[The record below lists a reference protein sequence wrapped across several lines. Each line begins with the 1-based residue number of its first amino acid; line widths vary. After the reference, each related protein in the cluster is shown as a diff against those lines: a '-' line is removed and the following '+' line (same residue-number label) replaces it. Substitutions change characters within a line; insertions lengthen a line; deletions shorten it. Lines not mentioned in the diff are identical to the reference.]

1 MVELVDTP
9 DLGSGAA
16 RRGGSSPFAR
26 TCNFYERNNMEITQE
41 KIDDLNGVLTVK
53 VHPEDYK
60 EKVDGILE
68 EYRKQVKMPGFR
80 PGKVPIQLVRK
91 QYGKAVL
98 ADELNK
104 LLGEKMDGYIREEKL
119 RLLGQ
124 PIPTE
129 ENDSD
134 GNWDKPSVF
143 TFRYDIGLSP
153 KVDIKFGWFTKF
165 VHHKVRIDDA
175 LIDEQVGDLR
185 RRYGKMSERT
195 EIGEDCLV
203 VGEFVELEGE
213 EAKDGGVAHEGTISM
228 DSVKHAKT
236 SKSLMGLGQG
246 AQVVVK
252 PEHVSRDAEDL
263 ARMLGIDAK
272 AAAEFKSLLRFTVK
286 EVRHIEPAE
295 LGEELYDKLFGE
307 DVVTDEAAFRA
318 KVEEDLQRIFDRDGD
333 RVFRRKFVEEVV
345 DKLNPPLPE
354 EFLKRWIQIANEKPI
369 TAEEIESEFT
379 EYAKGI
385 KWQIIQN
392 HIIDEYEINVEGE
405 EIQEEAGNSIK
416 AQYSQYGIP
425 LEAEQLEPMV
435 AQMLTEQ
442 KEVRRVAEMI
452 YERKSIDKL
461 RELAKIKEKE
471 VSHDEWMEIVRS
483 L

>member
-1 MVELVDTP
+1 
-9 DLGSGAA
+9 
-16 RRGGSSPFAR
+16 
-26 TCNFYERNNMEITQE
+26 MEITQQNTDE
-41 KIDDLNGVLTVK
+41 LNGVLTVQ
-53 VHPEDYK
+53 VGPDDYK

-104 LLGEKMDGYIREEKL
+104 LLGEKMDHYIREQKL

-124 PIPTE
+124 PIPAE
-129 ENDSD
+129 DNDAE
-134 GNWDKPSVF
+134 GNWDKPDVF

-175 LIDEQVGDLR
+175 LIDEQIGDLR
-185 RRYGKMSERT
+185 RRYGKMSERD
-195 EIGEDCLV
+195 EVVEDCML
-203 VGEFVELEGE
+203 VGEFVEMDGTEV
-213 EAKDGGVAHEGTISM
+213 KPGGVMNEGTISL
-228 DSVKHAKT
+228 DAVKDKKT
-236 SKSLMGLGQG
+236 LAALMGKKAGDE
-246 AQVVVK
+246 AVVK
-252 PEHVSRDAEDL
+252 PGHVSRDVEDL

-272 AAAEFKSLLRFTVK
+272 AAADFKSPLRFTIK
-286 EVRHIEPAE
+286 EIRHIEPAE

-307 DVVTDEAAFRA
+307 DEVTDAEGFRA
-318 KVEEDLQRIFDRDGD
+318 KVEADLQRIFDRDGD
-333 RVFRRKFVEEVV
+333 RVFQRKFVEEVV

-354 EFLKRWIQIANEKPI
+354 EFLKRWIRVANEKPI
-369 TAEEIESEFT
+369 TAEEIEAEFS

-392 HIIDEYEINVEGE
+392 HIIDEHNLDVDGE
-405 EIQEEAGNSIK
+405 EIKAEAGSAIK
-416 AQYSQYGIP
+416 AQYAQYGIP
-425 LEAEQLEPMV
+425 LEAEQLDPMV
-435 AQMLTEQ
+435 AQLLSDQ
-442 KEVRRVAEMI
+442 KEVRRVAETL
-452 YERKSIDKL
+452 YERKAIEKL

-471 VSHDEWMEIVRS
+471 VSHAEWMEIVRS

>member
-1 MVELVDTP
+1 
-9 DLGSGAA
+9 
-16 RRGGSSPFAR
+16 
-26 TCNFYERNNMEITQE
+26 MEITQE
-41 KIDDLNGVLTVK
+41 KINDLNGVLTVTIQ
-53 VHPEDYK
+53 PEDYQ
-60 EKVDGILE
+60 EKVNGILE

-80 PGKVPIQLVRK
+80 QGKVPIQLVRK

-104 LLGEKMDGYIREEKL
+104 LMGEKMDGYIREEKL
-119 RLLGQ
+119 RILGQ
-124 PIPTE
+124 PIPTL

-134 GNWDKPSVF
+134 GNWDKPDVF
-143 TFRYDIGLSP
+143 TFRYDIGYSP

-165 VHHKVRIDDA
+165 VHHKVRIDET
-175 LIDEQVGDLR
+175 LIDEQIGDLR

-195 EIGEDCLV
+195 EIGENCLV
-203 VGEFVELEGE
+203 VGDFVEMDGDEV
-213 EAKDGGVAHEGTISM
+213 KPGGVMNEGTISM
-228 DSVKHAKT
+228 DSIEDKKTVKA
-236 SKSLMGLGQG
+236 LMGLSQE
-246 AQVVVK
+246 AEVVVQ
-252 PEHVSRDAEDL
+252 PGHVSRDVEDL

-272 AAAEFKSLLRFTVK
+272 QAADFKSPLRFTVK

-307 DVVTDEAAFRA
+307 DTVTDEAGFRA

-345 DKLNPPLPE
+345 GKLNPPLPE

-369 TAEEIESEFT
+369 TAEEIEAEFE

-392 HIIDEYEINVEGE
+392 HIIDEHDIDVEGE
-405 EIQEEAGNSIK
+405 EIKAEAGSAIK
-416 AQYSQYGIP
+416 AQYAQYGIP
-425 LEAEQLEPMV
+425 LEAEQLDPMV
-435 AQMLTEQ
+435 AQMLTDQ

-452 YERKSIDKL
+452 YERKAIDKL

-471 VSHDEWMEIVRS
+471 VSHEEWMEIVRS

>member
-1 MVELVDTP
+1 
-9 DLGSGAA
+9 
-16 RRGGSSPFAR
+16 
-26 TCNFYERNNMEITQE
+26 MEITQE
-41 KIDDLNGVLTVK
+41 NIDALNGVLTVT
-53 VHPEDYK
+53 VHPEDYR
-60 EKVDGILE
+60 EKVEGILE

-104 LLGEKMDGYIREEKL
+104 LLGERLDGYIREQKL

-124 PIPTE
+124 PIPTL
-129 ENDSD
+129 ENESD
-134 GNWDKPSVF
+134 GNWDKPEVF

-165 VHHKVRIDDA
+165 VNHKVRIDA
-175 LIDEQVGDLR
+175 ELVNEQIIDLR
-185 RRYGKMSERT
+185 RRYGKMSECDT
-195 EIGEDCLV
+195 AGDEDLLV
-203 VGEFVELEGE
+203 GDFVELESNG
-213 EAKDGGVAHEGTISM
+213 KDIKPGGVMHEGTITLSE
-228 DSVKHAKT
+228 VKDKATTKKLVGV
-236 SKSLMGLGQG
+236 SKG
-246 AQVVVK
+246 AEVDLK
-252 PEHVSRDAEDL
+252 PNKISKDADDL
-263 ARMLGIDAK
+263 ARLLGIER
-272 AAAEFKSLLRFTVK
+272 AAAEDFSSPLRFTVK
-286 EVRHIEPAE
+286 EIRHIEPAE

-307 DVVTDEAAFRA
+307 DEVKDEAGFRT

-354 EFLKRWIQIANEKPI
+354 AFLKRWIQTANEKPI
-369 TAEEIESEFT
+369 TAEEIEGEFA

-392 HIIDEYEINVEGE
+392 HIIDEHGIEVEGE
-405 EIQEEAGNSIK
+405 EIKEEAGNAIK
-416 AQYSQYGIP
+416 AQYAQYGIP
-425 LEAEQLEPMV
+425 LAAEQLDPMV
-435 AQMLTEQ
+435 AQMMSDQ
-442 KEVRRVAEMI
+442 KEIRRVAESI
-452 YERKSIDKL
+452 YERKAIDKL

-471 VSHDEWMEIVRS
+471 VSHEEWMEIVRS

>member
-1 MVELVDTP
+1 
-9 DLGSGAA
+9 
-16 RRGGSSPFAR
+16 
-26 TCNFYERNNMEITQE
+26 MEITQE
-41 KIDDLNGVLTVK
+41 KINDLNGVLTVTIQ
-53 VHPEDYK
+53 PEDYQ
-60 EKVDGILE
+60 EKVNGILE

-80 PGKVPIQLVRK
+80 QGKVPIQLVRK

-104 LLGEKMDGYIREEKL
+104 LMGEKMDGYIREEKL
-119 RLLGQ
+119 RILGQ
-124 PIPTE
+124 PIPTLE
-129 ENDSD
+129 DDSD
-134 GNWDKPSVF
+134 GNWDKPDVF
-143 TFRYDIGLSP
+143 TFRYDIGYSP

-165 VHHKVRIDDA
+165 VHHKVRIDET
-175 LIDEQVGDLR
+175 LIDEQIGDLR

-195 EIGEDCLV
+195 EIGENCLV
-203 VGEFVELEGE
+203 VGDFVEMDGDEV
-213 EAKDGGVAHEGTISM
+213 KPGGVMNEGTISM
-228 DSVKHAKT
+228 DSIEDKKTVKA
-236 SKSLMGLGQG
+236 LMGLSQK
-246 AQVVVK
+246 AEVVVQ
-252 PEHVSRDAEDL
+252 PGHVSRDVEDL

-272 AAAEFKSLLRFTVK
+272 QAADFKSPLRFTVK

-307 DVVTDEAAFRA
+307 DTVTDEAGFRA

-369 TAEEIESEFT
+369 TAEEIEAEFE

-392 HIIDEYEINVEGE
+392 HIIDEHDIDVEGE
-405 EIQEEAGNSIK
+405 EIKAEAGSAIK
-416 AQYSQYGIP
+416 AQYAQYGIP
-425 LEAEQLEPMV
+425 IEAEQLDPMV
-435 AQMLTEQ
+435 AQMLTDQ
-442 KEVRRVAEMI
+442 KEVRRFAEMI
-452 YERKSIDKL
+452 YERKAIDKL

-471 VSHDEWMEIVRS
+471 VSHEEWMEIVRS

>member
-1 MVELVDTP
+1 
-9 DLGSGAA
+9 
-16 RRGGSSPFAR
+16 
-26 TCNFYERNNMEITQE
+26 MEITQE
-41 KIDDLNGVLTVK
+41 NIDALNGVLTVK

-80 PGKVPIQLVRK
+80 AGKVPIQLVRK

-124 PIPTE
+124 PIPAL
-129 ENDSD
+129 ENDSE
-134 GNWDKPSVF
+134 GNWDKPDTF
-143 TFRYDIGLSP
+143 TFRYDIGISP

-175 LIDEQVGDLR
+175 LVDEQIGDLR
-185 RRYGKMSERT
+185 RRYGKMSERS
-195 EIGEDCLV
+195 EVGEDCLA
-203 VGEFVELEGE
+203 VGEFVEMEGDE
-213 EAKDGGVAHEGTISM
+213 VKPGGVMHEGTISM
-228 DSVKHAKT
+228 DSVKDAKT
-236 SKSLMGLGQG
+236 TKALTGLEAG
-246 AQVVVK
+246 ASVVVK
-252 PEHVSRDAEDL
+252 PQHVSRDPEDL

-272 AAAEFKSLLRFTVK
+272 AAADFKSPLRFTVK
-286 EVRHIEPAE
+286 EIRHIEPAE
-295 LGEELYDKLFGE
+295 LSEELYDKLFGE
-307 DVVTDEAAFRA
+307 DVVTDEAGFRA
-318 KVEEDLQRIFDRDGD
+318 KVEEDLQRIFERDGN
-333 RVFRRKFVEEVV
+333 RVFQRKFVEEVV
-345 DKLNPPLPE
+345 GKLDPPLPE
-354 EFLKRWIQIANEKPI
+354 EFLKRWIQVANEKPI
-369 TAEEIESEFT
+369 TPEEIEAEFT

-392 HIIDEYEINVEGE
+392 HIIDEHDIDVSGE
-405 EIQEEAGNSIK
+405 EIQTEAGNAIK
-416 AQYSQYGIP
+416 AQYAQYGIP

-442 KEVRRVAEMI
+442 KEVRRVAETI
-452 YERKSIDKL
+452 YERKAIDKL

-471 VSHDEWMEIVRS
+471 VSHEEWMEIVRS

>member
-1 MVELVDTP
+1 
-9 DLGSGAA
+9 
-16 RRGGSSPFAR
+16 
-26 TCNFYERNNMEITQE
+26 MEITQQNT
-41 KIDDLNGVLTVK
+41 DALNGVLTVT
-53 VHPEDYK
+53 VHPEDYQ

-80 PGKVPIQLVRK
+80 SGKVPIQLVRK

-104 LLGEKMDGYIREEKL
+104 LLGERLDGYIREQKL

-124 PIPTE
+124 PIPTI

-134 GNWDKPSVF
+134 GNWDKPEVF

-165 VHHKVRIDDA
+165 VNHKVRIDRA
-175 LIDEQVGDLR
+175 LIDDQIRDLR
-185 RRYGKMSERT
+185 RRYGKMSECET
-195 EIGEDCLV
+195 AGEEDLV
-203 VGEFVELEGE
+203 VGEFVELEADGVE
-213 EAKDGGVAHEGTISM
+213 VKPGGVMNEGTLTVSEIK
-228 DSVKHAKT
+228 DKATKARLIGVAKGAEMVLDAGKV
-236 SKSLMGLGQG
+236 SK
-246 AQVVVK
+246 
-252 PEHVSRDAEDL
+252 DADDL
-263 ARMLGIDAK
+263 ARMLGIERTG
-272 AAAEFKSLLRFTVK
+272 AESFKSPLRFTVK
-286 EVRHIEPAE
+286 EIRHIEPAE

-307 DVVTDEAAFRA
+307 DVVTDEEGFRT
-318 KVEEDLQRIFDRDGD
+318 KVKEDLERIFERDGD

-354 EFLKRWIQIANEKPI
+354 DFLKRWIQVANEKPI
-369 TAEEIESEFT
+369 TAEEIENEFS

-392 HIIDEYEINVEGE
+392 HIIDEHNIEVDGE
-405 EIQEEAGNSIK
+405 EIKAEAGNAIK
-416 AQYSQYGIP
+416 AQYAQYGIP
-425 LEAEQLEPMV
+425 LDAEQLNPMV
-435 AQMLTEQ
+435 AQMMTEQ
-442 KEVRRVAEMI
+442 KEVRRVAESI
-452 YERKSIDKL
+452 YERKAIDKL

-471 VSHDEWMEIVRS
+471 VSHEEWMEIVRS

>member
-1 MVELVDTP
+1 
-9 DLGSGAA
+9 
-16 RRGGSSPFAR
+16 
-26 TCNFYERNNMEITQE
+26 MEITQE
-41 KIDDLNGVLTVK
+41 KINDLNGVLTVK
-53 VHPEDYK
+53 IQPEDYQ
-60 EKVDGILE
+60 EKVNGILE

-80 PGKVPIQLVRK
+80 QGKVPIQLVRK

-104 LLGEKMDGYIREEKL
+104 LMGEKMDGYIREEKL
-119 RLLGQ
+119 RILGQ
-124 PIPTE
+124 PIPTL

-134 GNWDKPSVF
+134 GNWDKPDVF
-143 TFRYDIGLSP
+143 TFRYDIGYSP

-165 VHHKVRIDDA
+165 VHHKVRIDET
-175 LIDEQVGDLR
+175 LIDEQIGDLR

-195 EIGEDCLV
+195 EIGENCLV
-203 VGEFVELEGE
+203 VGDFVEMEGDE
-213 EAKDGGVAHEGTISM
+213 VKPGGVMNEGTISM
-228 DSVKHAKT
+228 DSIEDKKT
-236 SKSLMGLGQG
+236 NKALMGLSQE
-246 AQVVVK
+246 AEVVVQ
-252 PEHVSRDAEDL
+252 PGHVSRDVEDL

-272 AAAEFKSLLRFTVK
+272 QAADFKSPLRFTVK

-307 DVVTDEAAFRA
+307 DTVTDEAGFRA

-369 TAEEIESEFT
+369 TAEEIEAEFE

-392 HIIDEYEINVEGE
+392 HIIDEHDIDVEGE
-405 EIQEEAGNSIK
+405 EIKAEAGSAIK
-416 AQYSQYGIP
+416 AQYAQYGIP
-425 LEAEQLEPMV
+425 LEAEQLDPMV
-435 AQMLTEQ
+435 AQMLTDQ

-452 YERKSIDKL
+452 YERKAIDKL
-461 RELAKIKEKE
+461 KELAKIKEKE
-471 VSHDEWMEIVRS
+471 VSHEEWMEIVRS

>member
-1 MVELVDTP
+1 
-9 DLGSGAA
+9 
-16 RRGGSSPFAR
+16 
-26 TCNFYERNNMEITQE
+26 MEITQE
-41 KIDDLNGVLTVK
+41 KINDLNGVLTVK
-53 VHPEDYK
+53 IQPEDYQ
-60 EKVDGILE
+60 EKVNGILE

-80 PGKVPIQLVRK
+80 QGKVPIQLVRK

-104 LLGEKMDGYIREEKL
+104 LMGEKMDGYIREEKL
-119 RLLGQ
+119 RILGQ
-124 PIPTE
+124 PIPTL

-134 GNWDKPSVF
+134 GNWDKPDVF
-143 TFRYDIGLSP
+143 TFRYDIGYSP

-165 VHHKVRIDDA
+165 VHHKVRIDET
-175 LIDEQVGDLR
+175 LIDEQIGDLR

-195 EIGEDCLV
+195 EIGENCLV
-203 VGEFVELEGE
+203 VGDFVEMEGDE
-213 EAKDGGVAHEGTISM
+213 VKPGGVMNEGTISM
-228 DSVKHAKT
+228 DSIEDKKT
-236 SKSLMGLGQG
+236 NKALMGLSQE
-246 AQVVVK
+246 AEVVVQ
-252 PEHVSRDAEDL
+252 PGHVSRDVEDL

-272 AAAEFKSLLRFTVK
+272 QAADFKSPLRFTVK

-307 DVVTDEAAFRA
+307 DTVTDEAGFRA

-369 TAEEIESEFT
+369 TAEEIEAEFE

-392 HIIDEYEINVEGE
+392 HIIDEHDIDVEGE
-405 EIQEEAGNSIK
+405 EIKAEAGSAIK
-416 AQYSQYGIP
+416 AQYAQYGIP
-425 LEAEQLEPMV
+425 LEAEQLDPMV
-435 AQMLTEQ
+435 AQMLTDQ

-452 YERKSIDKL
+452 YERKAIDKL

-471 VSHDEWMEIVRS
+471 VSHEEWMEIVRS

>member
-1 MVELVDTP
+1 
-9 DLGSGAA
+9 
-16 RRGGSSPFAR
+16 
-26 TCNFYERNNMEITQE
+26 MEITQE
-41 KIDDLNGVLTVK
+41 KINDLNGVLTVTIQ
-53 VHPEDYK
+53 PEDYQ
-60 EKVDGILE
+60 EKVNGILE

-80 PGKVPIQLVRK
+80 QGKVPIQLVRK

-104 LLGEKMDGYIREEKL
+104 LMGEKMDGYIREEKL
-119 RLLGQ
+119 RILGQ
-124 PIPTE
+124 PIPTLE
-129 ENDSD
+129 DDSD
-134 GNWDKPSVF
+134 GNWDKPDVF
-143 TFRYDIGLSP
+143 TFRYDIGYSP

-165 VHHKVRIDDA
+165 VHHKVRIDET
-175 LIDEQVGDLR
+175 LIDEQIGDLR

-195 EIGEDCLV
+195 EIGDNCLV
-203 VGEFVELEGE
+203 VGDFVEM
-213 EAKDGGVAHEGTISM
+213 DGDEVKPDGVTNEGTISM
-228 DSVKHAKT
+228 DSIEDKKTVKA
-236 SKSLMGLGQG
+236 LMGLSQE
-246 AQVVVK
+246 AEVVVQ
-252 PEHVSRDAEDL
+252 PGHVSRDVEDL

-272 AAAEFKSLLRFTVK
+272 QAADFKSPLRFTVK

-307 DVVTDEAAFRA
+307 DTVTDEAGFRA

-354 EFLKRWIQIANEKPI
+354 DFLKRWIQIANEKPI
-369 TAEEIESEFT
+369 TAEEIEAEFE

-392 HIIDEYEINVEGE
+392 HIIDEHDIDVEGE
-405 EIQEEAGNSIK
+405 EIKAEAGSAIK
-416 AQYSQYGIP
+416 AQYAQYGIP
-425 LEAEQLEPMV
+425 IEAEQLDPMV
-435 AQMLTEQ
+435 AQMLTDQ
-442 KEVRRVAEMI
+442 KEVRRIAEMI
-452 YERKSIDKL
+452 YERKAIDKL

-471 VSHDEWMEIVRS
+471 VSHEEWMEIVRS

>member
-1 MVELVDTP
+1 
-9 DLGSGAA
+9 
-16 RRGGSSPFAR
+16 
-26 TCNFYERNNMEITQE
+26 MEITQE
-41 KIDDLNGVLTVK
+41 KINDLNGVLTVK
-53 VHPEDYK
+53 IQPEDYQ
-60 EKVDGILE
+60 EKVNGILE

-80 PGKVPIQLVRK
+80 QGKVPIQLVRK

-104 LLGEKMDGYIREEKL
+104 LMGEKMDGYIREEKL
-119 RLLGQ
+119 RILGQ
-124 PIPTE
+124 PIPTL

-134 GNWDKPSVF
+134 GNWDKPDVF
-143 TFRYDIGLSP
+143 TFRYDIGYSP

-165 VHHKVRIDDA
+165 VNHKVRIDET
-175 LIDEQVGDLR
+175 LIDEQIGDLR

-195 EIGEDCLV
+195 EIGENCLV
-203 VGEFVELEGE
+203 VGDFVEMEGDE
-213 EAKDGGVAHEGTISM
+213 VKPGGVMNEGTISM
-228 DSVKHAKT
+228 DSIEDKKT
-236 SKSLMGLGQG
+236 IKALMGLSQE
-246 AQVVVK
+246 AEVVVQ
-252 PEHVSRDAEDL
+252 PGHVSRDVEDL

-272 AAAEFKSLLRFTVK
+272 QAADFKSPLRFTVK

-307 DVVTDEAAFRA
+307 DTVTDEAGFRA

-369 TAEEIESEFT
+369 TAEEIEAEFE

-392 HIIDEYEINVEGE
+392 HIIDEHDIDVEGE
-405 EIQEEAGNSIK
+405 EIKAEAGSAIK
-416 AQYSQYGIP
+416 AQYAQYGIP
-425 LEAEQLEPMV
+425 LEAEQLDPMV
-435 AQMLTEQ
+435 AQMLTDQ

-452 YERKSIDKL
+452 YERKAIDKL

-471 VSHDEWMEIVRS
+471 VSHEEWMEIVRS

>member
-1 MVELVDTP
+1 
-9 DLGSGAA
+9 
-16 RRGGSSPFAR
+16 
-26 TCNFYERNNMEITQE
+26 MEIIKE
-41 KIDDLNGVLTVK
+41 NIDALNGVLTVK

-80 PGKVPIQLVRK
+80 AGKVPIQLVRK

-119 RLLGQ
+119 RILGQ
-124 PIPTE
+124 PIPAK
-129 ENDSD
+129 ENDSE
-134 GNWDKPSVF
+134 GNWDKPDVF

-153 KVDIKFGWFTKF
+153 QVDIKFGWFTKF
-165 VHHKVRIDDA
+165 VHHKVRIDEA
-175 LIDEQVGDLR
+175 LIDEQIGDLR

-203 VGEFVELEGE
+203 VGEFVEMEGDE
-213 EAKDGGVAHEGTISM
+213 VKPGGVMHEGTISM
-228 DSVKHAKT
+228 DSVKDAKT
-236 SKSLMGLGQG
+236 TKALMGLSQE
-246 AQVVVK
+246 AQVVVQ
-252 PEHVSRDAEDL
+252 PGEVSRDAEDL

-272 AAAEFKSLLRFTVK
+272 AAAEFKSPLRFTVK

-307 DVVTDEAAFRA
+307 DVVSDEAGFRA

-345 DKLNPPLPE
+345 DKLNPSLPE

-369 TAEEIESEFT
+369 TAEEIEAEFE

-392 HIIDEYEINVEGE
+392 HIIDEHDIDVSGE
-405 EIQEEAGNSIK
+405 EIQAEAGNAIK
-416 AQYSQYGIP
+416 AQYAQYGIP
-425 LEAEQLEPMV
+425 LEAEQLDPMV

-452 YERKSIDKL
+452 YERKAIDKL

-471 VSHDEWMEIVRS
+471 VSHEEWMEIVRS